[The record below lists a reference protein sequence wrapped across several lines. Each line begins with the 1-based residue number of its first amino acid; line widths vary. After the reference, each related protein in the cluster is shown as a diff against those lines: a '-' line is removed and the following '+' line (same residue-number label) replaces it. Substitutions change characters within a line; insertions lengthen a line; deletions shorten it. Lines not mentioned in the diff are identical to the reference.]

1 MRVTPT
7 TLDRAQIAAWIPHR
21 GPMCLLDRMTAWSP
35 AAIECVAVNHRDPR
49 HPLRSASGLLASA
62 AIEYAAQA
70 MALHG
75 ALAPDA
81 AGSRAS
87 PGLLA
92 SARDV
97 RLARR
102 RLDDLPRAVPDELVV
117 RAERQAADAGR
128 ILYAFRVL
136 HDDRELA
143 SGRIAV
149 VLDAAPG
156 DAR

>member
-1 MRVTPT
+1 MTPT
-7 TLDRAQIAAWIPHR
+7 TLDRAALGAWIPHR
-21 GPMCLLDRMTAWSP
+21 GPMCLLERMSAWS
-35 AAIECVAVNHRDPR
+35 ASAIECIAVNHRDPR

-75 ALAPDA
+75 ALAPTPRA
-81 AGSRAS
+81 TAPRPGSRQ
-87 PGLLA
+87 
-92 SARDV
+92 R
-97 RLARR
+97 ARR
-102 RLDDLPRAVPDELVV
+102 PPRARRPRRPAGRNSRRAVV

-136 HDDRELA
+136 HDGCEIA

-149 VLDAAPG
+149 VLDV
-156 DAR
+156 AREARA

>member
-1 MRVTPT
+1 MTPT
-7 TLDRAQIAAWIPHR
+7 TLDRAAIAAWIPHR
-21 GPMCLLDRMTAWSP
+21 GPMCLLERMSAWS
-35 AAIECVAVNHRDPR
+35 ASAIECVAVNHRDPR

-75 ALAPDA
+75 ALAADA
-81 AGSRAS
+81 AGSRAA
-87 PGLLA
+87 PGVLA

-102 RLDDLPRAVPDELVV
+102 RLDDLPAAAPDELVV
-117 RAERQAADAGR
+117 RAERQAADASR

-136 HDDRELA
+136 HDGREIA

-149 VLDAAPG
+149 VLDI
-156 DAR
+156 ARESAQ